1 MNTFESKCVTSGCNA
16 ELLPTLFGSEEK
28 GADAVEDFINPAFF
42 ACSAANVERTDFIIC
57 WEELEAASMSAT
69 SAAVGFLLV
78 CPGFVVASF
87 ETGATED
94 FESAT

>member
-57 WEELEAASMSAT
+57 
-69 SAAVGFLLV
+69 
-78 CPGFVVASF
+78 
-87 ETGATED
+87 
-94 FESAT
+94 